1 VQAASNCRI
10 EVRGMTC
17 AACVARV
24 ERSLLRID
32 GVRAANINLATG
44 VAHIELTPDRARP
57 SLLVDA
63 IERAGF
69 GAMVQAP
76 ESTPSAQTAQSHLDP
91 EGLAA
96 LAAMLLSAPLLLPM
110 LAAPLG
116 LSLMLPGIWQLL
128 LSAPVQ
134 FVLGARFYRAAWRA
148 ARAASGNMDLLI
160 ALGSSAAWGL
170 SAYTLWAH
178 EGEGDPHLYF
188 EAASVVIAMVLLG
201 KWLEGRARRGTA
213 NAVAALRALR
223 PDHAR
228 VDVDSREITLPLSQ
242 VRVGDRVIVWPGERI
257 GVDGLIDAG
266 STHIDESMLT
276 GESRP
281 ISRGPGDPVRGGSI
295 NGDGRLAIRVTTVG
309 ADTVLS
315 RLISLVEEAQAKKA
329 PVQRLVDR
337 VSGVFVPVVLV
348 LAALSFVGWGLAAG
362 DWASAMIH
370 AVAVLVIACP
380 CALGLATP
388 LAVVAGVGVAA
399 RHGILIKDP
408 RTLEVA
414 PRVSV
419 VAFDKTGTLT
429 RGEPQL
435 LACET
440 APGADPR
447 TVLSL
452 AGVAQSASEHPLA
465 RAIRARPQA
474 AKPAPADPA
483 VPDPVWTLLEANVL
497 GGRGIV
503 ARVGKRSS
511 PAGEV
516 LRVVI
521 GNPALMQQEGIGVS
535 YFDEAADRHRSAG
548 HTVSYMA
555 AALETEKPT
564 MIAGGPAALK
574 PPASGPQT
582 ENPGSGP
589 RGARAMLVYGDTPR
603 PGAAQAIA
611 QLRALGIRSVIISGD
626 HAVATQALA
635 SAVGCDESYAQILP
649 EGKSALVAELRGQA
663 PGHVVAM
670 VGDGI
675 NDAPALAVSDLGIAM
690 GSGSDVAVHTSDI
703 TLLRSDL
710 ALVPLALEVAQ
721 RTNNRIRQNLFWALV
736 FNIVGIPAAMA
747 GMLDPMLA
755 ATAMTMSSLTVV
767 GNALLL
773 SRWRPDIPKA

>member
-1 VQAASNCRI
+1 
-10 EVRGMTC
+10 MTC

-24 ERSLLRID
+24 ERSLLRIE
-32 GVRAANINLATG
+32 GVRAANISLATG
-44 VAHIELTPDRARP
+44 VAHIELAPDRARP

-69 GAMVQAP
+69 GAAVQEPNSAP
-76 ESTPSAQTAQSHLDP
+76 GAQHAGRSTDL
-91 EGLAA
+91 EGRAA
-96 LAAMLLSAPLLLPM
+96 LVAILLSAPLVLPM

-116 LSLMLPGIWQLL
+116 LNLMLPGIWQLL

-134 FVLGARFYRAAWRA
+134 FVLGARFYRAGWRA

-170 SAYTLWAH
+170 SAYALLTH
-178 EGEGDPHLYF
+178 DGEGDPHLYF
-188 EAASVVIAMVLLG
+188 EAASVVVAMVLLG

-223 PDHAR
+223 PEHAR
-228 VDVDSREITLPLSQ
+228 VDVGGREITLPLTQ
-242 VRVGDRVIVWPGERI
+242 VRVGDRVMVWPGERI
-257 GVDGLIDAG
+257 AVDGHIDTG
-266 STHIDESMLT
+266 SSHIDESMLT

-281 ISRGPGDPVRGGSI
+281 IAKAPGDPVREGSV
-295 NGDGRLAIRVTTVG
+295 NGDGRLAIRVTAVG
-309 ADTVLS
+309 AGTVLS
-315 RLISLVEEAQAKKA
+315 RLICLVEEAQAQKA

-337 VSGVFVPVVLV
+337 VSAVFVPVVLV
-348 LAALSFVGWGLAAG
+348 LAALSFVGWGLAE
-362 DWASAMIH
+362 DNWASATIH

-388 LAVVAGVGVAA
+388 LAVVAGLGVAA
-399 RHGILIKDP
+399 RHGVLIKDP
-408 RTLEVA
+408 CTLEVA

-440 APGADPR
+440 APGADR
-447 TVLSL
+447 MTVLSL
-452 AGVAQSASEHPLA
+452 ARVAQSASEHPLA

-474 AKPAPADPA
+474 SESAPADPA
-483 VPDPVWTLLEANVL
+483 VSDLAWILLEANVL
-497 GGRGIV
+497 GGHGIV

-521 GNPALMQQEGIGVS
+521 GNASLMRQEGVEVS
-535 YFDEAADRHRSAG
+535 HFEEAADRHRAAG
-548 HTVSYMA
+548 HTVSYLA
-555 AALETEKPT
+555 AAVEAAKPV
-564 MIAGGPAALK
+564 IAGRSAASEQ
-574 PPASGPQT
+574 AAIDPQT
-582 ENPGSGP
+582 SNPSP
-589 RGARAMLVYGDTPR
+589 ELQSARAMLAYGDTPR
-603 PGAAQAIA
+603 PGAARAIA

-626 HAVATQALA
+626 HAAATEALA
-635 SAVGCDESYAQILP
+635 RAVGCGETYAQVLP
-649 EGKSALVAELRGQA
+649 EGKSALIAQLRRQA

-690 GSGSDVAVHTSDI
+690 GSGADVAVHTSDI
-703 TLLRSDL
+703 TLLRSDPL
-710 ALVPLALEVAQ
+710 LVPVALEIAR
-721 RTNNRIRQNLFWALV
+721 RTNTRIRQNLFLALI

-747 GMLDPMLA
+747 GLLDPMLA
-755 ATAMTMSSLTVV
+755 AAAMTMSSLTVV

-773 SRWRPDIPKA
+773 SRWRPGSPEV

>member
-1 VQAASNCRI
+1 
-10 EVRGMTC
+10 MTC

-44 VAHIELTPDRARP
+44 VAHIELAPDRARP

-69 GAMVQAP
+69 GAMIQAP
-76 ESTPSAQTAQSHLDP
+76 ESTPGAQTAKDRLDL

-96 LAAMLLSAPLLLPM
+96 MAAVLLSVPLVLPM

-116 LSLMLPGIWQLL
+116 LNLMLPGIGQLL

-170 SAYTLWAH
+170 STYTLWAH
-178 EGEGDPHLYF
+178 EGDREPHLYF
-188 EAASVVIAMVLLG
+188 EAASVVITMVLLG

-213 NAVAALRALR
+213 NAVAALRGLR
-223 PDHAR
+223 PEHTR
-228 VDVDSREITLPLSQ
+228 VDVDGREITLPLSQ

-257 GVDGLIDAG
+257 GVDGLIEAG
-266 STHIDESMLT
+266 SSHTDESMLT

-281 ISRGPGDPVRGGSI
+281 IGKGPGDPVRGGSM

-309 ADTVLS
+309 SDTVLS

-337 VSGVFVPVVLV
+337 VSAVFVPVVLL

-362 DWASAMIH
+362 DWASATIH

-399 RHGILIKDP
+399 RQGVLIKDP

-419 VAFDKTGTLT
+419 VAFDKTGTLS

-440 APGADPR
+440 APGTDR
-447 TVLSL
+447 STVLSL
-452 AGVAQSASEHPLA
+452 ACVAQSASEHPLA
-465 RAIRARPQA
+465 RAIRARPQG
-474 AKPAPADPA
+474 AKSAPANPA
-483 VPDPVWTLLEANVL
+483 VSDSAWILLEANVR

-503 ARVGKRSS
+503 ARVGEGPS
-511 PAGEV
+511 PSGEV

-521 GNPALMQQEGIGVS
+521 GNAALMQQEGIEVS
-535 YFDEAADRHRSAG
+535 HFDEAADRHRAAG
-548 HTVSYMA
+548 HTVSYLEA
-555 AALETEKPT
+555 AVEIAKPP
-564 MIAGGPAALK
+564 IAEGPAASKLA
-574 PPASGPQT
+574 ASNPQT
-582 ENPGSGP
+582 GNPKSCS
-589 RGARAMLVYGDTPR
+589 RSACAMLVYGDTPR
-603 PGAAQAIA
+603 PGSAQAIA

-626 HAVATQALA
+626 HAAATHAFA
-635 SAVGCDESYAQILP
+635 RAVGCDEIYAQVLP

-675 NDAPALAVSDLGIAM
+675 NDAPALAASDLGIAM
-690 GSGSDVAVHTSDI
+690 ASGSDVAVHTSDI
-703 TLLRSDL
+703 TLLRSDPL
-710 ALVPLALEVAQ
+710 LVPLALEIAR
-721 RTNNRIRQNLFWALV
+721 RTHNRIRQNLFWALI

-773 SRWRPDIPKA
+773 SRWRPGVPRA